1 MNILSFHSNCSINN
15 EVQTKRTGDLLDQ
28 YMILMILPPFGL
40 KRSGQGEIVGT
51 WPRVHKYNKG
61 TQISFR
67 LVYYANS
74 TTAKFL
80 CWCSVHKKGRKKR
93 KICVARSA

>member
-28 YMILMILPPFGL
+28 HMILMILAPFGL
-40 KRSGQGEIVGT
+40 KRSGQGEIIGT

-67 LVYYANS
+67 LVTNISIAYESINNLTHNISNPS
-74 TTAKFL
+74 T
-80 CWCSVHKKGRKKR
+80 
-93 KICVARSA
+93 

>member
-1 MNILSFHSNCSINN
+1 MNLVKLKSQIMNILSFHSNCSINN

-28 YMILMILPPFGL
+28 HMILMILAPFGL
-40 KRSGQGEIVGT
+40 KRSGQGEIIGT

-67 LVYYANS
+67 LVYN
-74 TTAKFL
+74 L
-80 CWCSVHKKGRKKR
+80 V
-93 KICVARSA
+93 

>member
-1 MNILSFHSNCSINN
+1 MNLVKLKSQIMNILSFHSNCSINN

-28 YMILMILPPFGL
+28 HMILMILAPFGL
-40 KRSGQGEIVGT
+40 KRSGQGEIIGT

-67 LVYYANS
+67 LVVKMPHLFQLYQN
-74 TTAKFL
+74 
-80 CWCSVHKKGRKKR
+80 RD
-93 KICVARSA
+93 